1 MTLIIAD
8 HLGEEH
14 ILPELQGDTKVAVLR
29 ELCEVACRDGDVPT
43 HEQALSA
50 MLEREALGSTGI
62 GDGVAIPHAK
72 IPDLDEL
79 RIVLGLSRKGVE
91 FDASDGA
98 PVHLLFLIAAP
109 VASKNRDHLQ
119 VLARLARMVRA
130 PGFRD
135 EVAELDS
142 PAAIQHLV
150 ARVERELFED
160 QAA

>member
-8 HLGEEH
+8 HLGEGR
-14 ILPELQGDTKVAVLR
+14 IIPELQGDTKVAVLR
-29 ELCEVACRDGDVPT
+29 ELCEVVCHGDDGPT
-43 HEQALSA
+43 HEQTLAA

-72 IPDLDEL
+72 IPGLEEL
-79 RIVLGLSRKGVE
+79 RIALGLSHKGVE

-109 VASKNRDHLQ
+109 VTSKSRDHLQ

-130 PGFRD
+130 PGFRK
-135 EVAELDS
+135 EVMELDS
-142 PAAIQHLV
+142 RAEIQKLV
-150 ARVERELFED
+150 ARMEREMFED
-160 QAA
+160 TAA

>member
-8 HLGEEH
+8 HLGEGH
-14 ILPELQGDTKVAVLR
+14 IIPELSGDTKVAVLR
-29 ELCEVACRDGDVPT
+29 EMCEVACRDGDSPT

-109 VASKNRDHLQ
+109 VASKSRDHLQ

-130 PGFRD
+130 PGFRT
-135 EVAELDS
+135 EAMELGS
-142 PAAIQHLV
+142 QAAIQHLV
-150 ARVERELFED
+150 ARMEREMFED
-160 QAA
+160 TAA

>member
-8 HLGEEH
+8 HLGEER
-14 ILPELQGDTKVAVLR
+14 IIPELQGDTKVAVLR
-29 ELCEVACRDGDVPT
+29 ELCEVVCRGGEQPT
-43 HEQALSA
+43 HEQTLAA

-72 IPDLDEL
+72 IPDLEEL
-79 RIVLGLSRKGVE
+79 RIALGLSHKGVE

-109 VASKNRDHLQ
+109 VSSKSRDHLQ

-130 PGFRD
+130 PGFRE
-135 EVAELDS
+135 EVMALASRAE
-142 PAAIQHLV
+142 IQKLV
-150 ARVERELFED
+150 ARMEREMFED
-160 QAA
+160 SVA

>member
-8 HLGEEH
+8 HLGEGH
-14 ILPELQGDTKVAVLR
+14 IIPELSGDTKVAVLR
-29 ELCEVACRDGDVPT
+29 ELCEVACRDGDTPT
-43 HEQALSA
+43 HEQALAA
-50 MLEREALGSTGI
+50 MIEREALGSTGI

-79 RIVLGLSRKGVE
+79 RIVLGLSHKGVE

-109 VASKNRDHLQ
+109 VTSKSRDHLQ

-130 PGFRD
+130 PGFRS
-135 EVAELDS
+135 EVMGLDS
-142 PAAIQHLV
+142 QTAIQHLV
-150 ARVERELFED
+150 ARIEREMFED
-160 QAA
+160 TTA